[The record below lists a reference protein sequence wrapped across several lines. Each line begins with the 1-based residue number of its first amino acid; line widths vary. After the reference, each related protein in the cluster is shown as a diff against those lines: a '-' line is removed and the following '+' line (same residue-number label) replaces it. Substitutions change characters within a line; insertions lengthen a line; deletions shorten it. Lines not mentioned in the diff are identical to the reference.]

1 MNTYRCSCCGRTNNR
16 MLALTS
22 EEYTKGPFYD
32 DPDGKYPWDKICR
45 ECMDTVEDTILEMES
60 EDDYSGN

>member
-22 EEYTKGPFYD
+22 EEYTNKSFYD
-32 DPDGKYPWDKICR
+32 DPDGKYPWDKICE
-45 ECMDTVEDTILEMES
+45 ECVDVVEDTIEEWNNDES
-60 EDDYSGN
+60 KD